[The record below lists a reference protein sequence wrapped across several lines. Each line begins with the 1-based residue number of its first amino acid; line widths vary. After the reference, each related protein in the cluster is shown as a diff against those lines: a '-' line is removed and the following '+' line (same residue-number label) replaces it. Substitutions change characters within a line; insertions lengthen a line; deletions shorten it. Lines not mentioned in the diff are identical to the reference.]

1 MSVVSDG
8 KGWRGGQGTGAD
20 GDRLKDD
27 AAIGFK
33 HDARSDFR
41 CDSKSLEPGATRNCW
56 NEAKIGRASRSIIS
70 EPYAL
75 HTGAHR
81 DHRHQQSDTA
91 EQDDCAKIITEKLR
105 LLF

>member
-8 KGWRGGQGTGAD
+8 KGLRGGEGTGAD

-27 AAIGFK
+27 AAICFK
-33 HDARSDFR
+33 YGERSDFR
-41 CDSKSLEPGATRNCW
+41 CDSKSLEPAATRNCW
-56 NEAKIGRASRSIIS
+56 NEAKMGRASRSIIS

-81 DHRHQQSDTA
+81 DQPHQQSDAA
-91 EQDDCAKIITEKLR
+91 EQDYCLKIIT
-105 LLF
+105 